1 MLLCYTSQWLLMAIL
16 PLYVRDLGASVFVA
30 GLVLAAFSVTSFTMR
45 PIVGYLTDV
54 RSRLG
59 ILNAGTL
66 ILGTTGLAFAIPGLA
81 ITFIASAIRGI
92 GWASINTASY
102 TVLLKVV
109 PVDRRGEASSYYSV
123 ATNTAISFAPV
134 IALWL
139 VAPPSANY
147 HVVFIIA
154 GLSAF
159 AATGVVWMLA
169 RTAPELGRSD
179 SRPGDQRLVL
189 SSFIDR
195 RVLLASVLLLSYTV
209 TNPATSAFIPLY
221 AREIGIE
228 NSGAYFGVGGI
239 VSIAAS
245 VLLARFFNRGSRGVW
260 LVGFTLSLLGL
271 VGLML
276 SPDIWALTA
285 AGVVVVLGGA
295 VLNPILLAVAIDRAD
310 PRRPGAAMATFSLA
324 YQMGNGLGAPLLGL
338 LIEGFGFQGM
348 FVGSIVA
355 MSGGLLLTALR
366 WPSLGNPAA
375 AVTAAQA

>member
-1 MLLCYTSQWLLMAIL
+1 VLLCYTSQWLLMAIL